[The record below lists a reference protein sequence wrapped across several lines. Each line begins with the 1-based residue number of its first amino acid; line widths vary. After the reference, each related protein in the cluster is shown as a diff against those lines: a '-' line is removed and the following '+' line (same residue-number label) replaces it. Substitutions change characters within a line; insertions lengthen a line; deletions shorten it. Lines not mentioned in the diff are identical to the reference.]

1 MLLLL
6 ARLQWYCLSCGRLS
20 FLLLPLL
27 VCQKWS
33 CLSCRWLSSVL
44 DIAGDFLLSSVL
56 DIAWSSLFVCSFYCQ
71 NFTAAA
77 VSCLFWGSQKARLR
91 PFPIWWGHLLC
102 SAAVWPK
109 TAPGVSRFINALAII
124 WCSKS
129 WHMLGLALVQCS
141 IAPCLLD
148 FSSLHSACS
157 AIVCSLELCL
167 ASKFA
172 LFTNTTSLALLTRL
186 SLYSDACMSTRFGS
200 SLSIIPC
207 SC

>member
-129 WHMLGLALVQCS
+129 WHMLGLALV
-141 IAPCLLD
+141 LLHLVYLT
-148 FSSLHSACS
+148 FPHFTLLVLLLFARLNFASLRSACS
-157 AIVCSLELCL
+157 TIVCSLEFCL

-172 LFTNTTSLALLTRL
+172 LFTNTTSLTVGTL
-186 SLYSDACMSTRFGS
+186 STS
-200 SLSIIPC
+200 SAKIE
-207 SC
+207 